1 MVAKLILDQD
11 IFFTLVMLCSC
22 NMPNY
27 IIIIII
33 IIIIIFIQKIVS
45 GHVIMLITKL
55 QEKKSHT
62 IDINK

>member
-27 IIIIII
+27 IIIII